1 MAAARREGG
10 RLPAGPGPVR
20 GRNGTTHDVR
30 ARLRNVAAWLLWL
43 IAAGLFAGGEMA
55 SLDLVLLMFAGGAL
69 GGMGVALLGGP
80 VLLQLA
86 AFVIVSAGLLLVIR
100 PIAKR
105 HLVDRTPEQID
116 GVAVFVG
123 RTAVVSERVD
133 ENSGRVRM
141 GHDEW
146 TARTQLDGEAYEVGD
161 EVRIVQ
167 IEGPIAYVSHT

>member
-1 MAAARREGG
+1 
-10 RLPAGPGPVR
+10 
-20 GRNGTTHDVR
+20 
-30 ARLRNVAAWLLWL
+30 VAAWLLWL
-43 IAAGLFAGGEMA
+43 IAGGLFAAGEMA

-69 GGMGVALLGGP
+69 GGMTVALLGGA
-80 VLLQLA
+80 VALQLI
-86 AFVIVSAGLLLVIR
+86 AFVVVSAGLLVLIR
-100 PIAKR
+100 PVAKR

-133 ENSGRVRM
+133 GSSGRVRL

-146 TARTQLDGEAYEVGD
+146 SARTQLDGEVYDVGD

-167 IEGPIAYVSHT
+167 IEGPIAYVSHI

>member
-1 MAAARREGG
+1 
-10 RLPAGPGPVR
+10 
-20 GRNGTTHDVR
+20 
-30 ARLRNVAAWLLWL
+30 VAAWLLWL
-43 IAAGLFAGGEMA
+43 IAAGLFAVGEMA

-69 GGMGVALLGGP
+69 GGMGVAALGGP
-80 VLLQLA
+80 VVLQLV
-86 AFVIVSAGLLLVIR
+86 AFVIVSAGLLVVIR

-133 ENSGRVRM
+133 GDSGRVRM
-141 GHDEW
+141 GQDEW
-146 TARTQLDGEAYEVGD
+146 TARTQLDGEVYDVGD